1 MTALS
6 TRNDKSDLNALLNKD
21 AEEERASRRK
31 KRQDQHERWM
41 RVMMEGQ
48 STPDL
53 SYQKADA

>member
-31 KRQDQHERWM
+31 KRQDQHARWM

-53 SYQKADA
+53 SYQKSDT